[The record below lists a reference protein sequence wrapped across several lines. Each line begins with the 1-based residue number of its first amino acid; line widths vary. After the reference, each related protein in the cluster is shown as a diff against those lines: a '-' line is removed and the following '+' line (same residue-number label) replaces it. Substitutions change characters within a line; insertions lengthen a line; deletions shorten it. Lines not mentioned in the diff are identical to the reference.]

1 MASFGARVKQQRER
15 RDWSQQELAKRA
27 DIPYMTIWR
36 IERDEH
42 QYTRM
47 DVAIKLARTFG
58 VSLDLLCGLYD
69 EDTPADICPV
79 ETALVG
85 A

>member
-1 MASFGARVKQQRER
+1 MPSFGARVKQLREKR
-15 RDWSQQELAKRA
+15 GWSQQDLAKFA
-27 DIPYMTIWR
+27 KIPYMTVWR

-47 DVAIKLARTFG
+47 DVAVKLARTFG

-69 EDTPADICPV
+69 EEGIQRSPV
-79 ETALVG
+79 AEAMIGV
-85 A
+85 